1 MPQGDTGNAIFTNI
15 VDLLKSFG
23 EPLFNIGKTPISV
36 VSVFTAILFIIIA
49 IFISK
54 FLRKILTRVYRR
66 RNMAEGV
73 QHSLNRILHYLIIAI
88 GIYLAIDNL
97 GISLTA
103 LAAIGGVLLV
113 GIGFGL
119 QELAKNFISGL
130 ILLLERPIR
139 KGDYIEVGEKQG
151 TVLDIGLRATIIR
164 TYDDIEI
171 QIPNGELINGVVV
184 NRIYEQGYYRIRINV
199 GVAHNTDPEQV
210 RDILISVAKKHP
222 DILETPQPIV
232 FFEHFEQSYF
242 DFRLMGWL
250 DDAKLEPRVKSDLH
264 FGVHKAFK
272 EAGVDITFP
281 QMDVHFRNKKEKT
294 SYDNITTEDISPK

>member
-54 FLRKILTRVYRR
+54 FLRRILTKVYQK

-73 QHSLNRILHYLIIAI
+73 QHSLNRILHYVIIAI

-139 KGDYIEVGEKQG
+139 KGDYIEV
-151 TVLDIGLRATIIR
+151 
-164 TYDDIEI
+164 
-171 QIPNGELINGVVV
+171 
-184 NRIYEQGYYRIRINV
+184 
-199 GVAHNTDPEQV
+199 
-210 RDILISVAKKHP
+210 
-222 DILETPQPIV
+222 
-232 FFEHFEQSYF
+232 
-242 DFRLMGWL
+242 
-250 DDAKLEPRVKSDLH
+250 
-264 FGVHKAFK
+264 
-272 EAGVDITFP
+272 
-281 QMDVHFRNKKEKT
+281 
-294 SYDNITTEDISPK
+294 